1 MVDIDGY
8 DDSDDDI
15 SIKAIESNASYVA
28 LKDIVDSYVAGN
40 SPEEV
45 KINEDLYN
53 VDAHSA
59 FSQLCE
65 MTTGISGLR
74 LDLFI
79 DEAKSDA

>member
-1 MVDIDGY
+1 MPQIIQSELIFFTDKCFIVY
-8 DDSDDDI
+8 LK
-15 SIKAIESNASYVA
+15 SILPVTASV
-28 LKDIVDSYVAGN
+28 
-40 SPEEV
+40 
-45 KINEDLYN
+45 INEDLYD

-79 DEAKSDA
+79 DEAKGDA